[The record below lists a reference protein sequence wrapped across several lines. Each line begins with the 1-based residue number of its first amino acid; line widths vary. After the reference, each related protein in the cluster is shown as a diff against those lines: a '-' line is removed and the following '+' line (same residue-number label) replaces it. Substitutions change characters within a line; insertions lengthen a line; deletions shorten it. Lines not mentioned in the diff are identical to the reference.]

1 MKVARIRTMGLFSR
15 GALILLLCAQ
25 LMASGAQA
33 QSPGNEDDFRR
44 ISKLIEQQNIEV
56 AFEEVKELQAG
67 KSKLSAQSQ
76 ALMGLIYLELA
87 QPAKAFSFFE
97 KVTFSSTEMDDIA
110 EAGMAKAAL
119 MLGNLSQAR
128 DLAESAYKRN
138 PDELLTKVA
147 LASVLSEQLL
157 HDRSDKLFE
166 EAMRASRKSSLAG
179 RMYASALQR
188 RSRLQEAEGAI
199 KQTLI
204 KQGKDGP
211 TLVLYSEL
219 LWDMGKFE
227 EALALRIEAEEL
239 FRKAGNSIRA
249 EEVLAWMNIEAIPTL
264 KKIEKPKSPP
274 VEKIGVKPFT
284 APAPVPVTPAPPAIV
299 EDKSP
304 GQQKPGR
311 RAFSPKAKPEPIMID
326 EDLPVITGSGVI
338 LNDGLWVLTNRHVVE
353 ELEYAVVRNGLGEVR
368 DADEVLMAEN
378 DDLAVI
384 VLTEPFSK
392 AYSFDIGEFDD
403 VEVGSDVFVLGYP
416 MSAIFGSF
424 HPTITTGIV
433 SNPFGFGEQPGMFQM
448 TTKINP
454 GNSGGPIFNEFG
466 KIVGVA
472 TAKLNQAEIFQDEG
486 LIAESIS
493 IGVTSE
499 RALEF
504 LNQPKSPSSVGANY
518 KYSTSELYKYMRS
531 GVVLIVGQ

>member
-1 MKVARIRTMGLFSR
+1 MSLFSR
-15 GALILLLCAQ
+15 VALILFLCAQ
-25 LMASGAQA
+25 VMASGAQA
-33 QSPGNEDDFRR
+33 QSLGEEDDFWR

-56 AFEEVKELQAG
+56 AFEEVKELQEG

-87 QPAKAFSFFE
+87 QPVKAFSFFE
-97 KVTFSSTEMDDIA
+97 KVTFSSTEMDHIA

-128 DLAESAYKRN
+128 DLAESAYQNN

-157 HDRSDKLFE
+157 HSRSDKLFE
-166 EAMRASRKSSLAG
+166 EAMRASQKSSLAG
-179 RMYASALQR
+179 RMYAAALQR
-188 RSRLQEAEGAI
+188 RSRLKEAEGVI

-227 EALALRIEAEEL
+227 EALELRIEAEEL

-264 KKIEKPKSPP
+264 KKIQKPKSPP
-274 VEKIGVKPFT
+274 VEKIEVKPVT
-284 APAPVPVTPAPPAIV
+284 VPVPVSPSLPAIV

-338 LNDGLWVLTNRHVVE
+338 INDGLWVLTNRHVVE
-353 ELEYAVVRNGLGEVR
+353 DLEYAVVRNGLGEVR
-368 DADEVLMAEN
+368 DADEIFMAEN

-384 VLTEPFSK
+384 VLTKPFSK
-392 AYSFDIGEFDD
+392 AYSFDISEFED

-472 TAKLNQAEIFQDEG
+472 TARLNRAEIFQDEG

-493 IGVTSE
+493 IGVNAE
-499 RALEF
+499 RALDF
-504 LNQPKSPSSVGANY
+504 LNQPKSPSPSESDY
-518 KYSTSELYKYMRS
+518 QYSTSELYKYMRS

>member
-1 MKVARIRTMGLFSR
+1 MSLFSR
-15 GALILLLCAQ
+15 AALILFLCAQ

-33 QSPGNEDDFRR
+33 QSLGEADDFRR
-44 ISKLIEQQNIEV
+44 ISRLIEQQNIEV
-56 AFEEVKELQAG
+56 AFEEVKKLQAG

-87 QPAKAFSFFE
+87 QPSKAFSFFE
-97 KVTFSSTEMDDIA
+97 KVTFSSTEMDHIA
-110 EAGMAKAAL
+110 EAGMAKAEL

-128 DLAESAYKRN
+128 DLAESAYQRN

-157 HDRSDKLFE
+157 DGRSDKLFE

-179 RMYASALQR
+179 RMYAAALQR
-188 RSRLQEAEGAI
+188 RSRLQEAEDVI

-219 LWDMGKFE
+219 FWDMGKFE
-227 EALALRIEAEEL
+227 DALELRIEAEEL

-249 EEVLAWMNIEAIPTL
+249 DEVLAWMNIEAIPTL

-274 VEKIGVKPFT
+274 VEKIEVKPVT
-284 APAPVPVTPAPPAIV
+284 APAPVPATPTPPIIV

-304 GQQKPGR
+304 SQQKPGR

-338 LNDGLWVLTNRHVVE
+338 LNDGLWVLTNKHVVE
-353 ELEYAVVRNGLGEVR
+353 DLEYAVVRNGLGEVR
-368 DADEVLMAEN
+368 DADEVFMAEN

-454 GNSGGPIFNEFG
+454 GNSGGPIFNKFG

-499 RALEF
+499 RAREF
-504 LNQPKSPSSVGANY
+504 LNQPKSPSQAAADY
-518 KYSTSELYKYMRS
+518 KYSTTELYKYMRS

>member
-1 MKVARIRTMGLFSR
+1 
-15 GALILLLCAQ
+15 
-25 LMASGAQA
+25 
-33 QSPGNEDDFRR
+33 
-44 ISKLIEQQNIEV
+44 
-56 AFEEVKELQAG
+56 
-67 KSKLSAQSQ
+67 
-76 ALMGLIYLELA
+76 
-87 QPAKAFSFFE
+87 
-97 KVTFSSTEMDDIA
+97 MDHFA
-110 EAGMAKAAL
+110 EAGMAKAEL

-128 DLAESAYKRN
+128 ELAESAYKRN

-147 LASVLSEQLL
+147 LARVLSEQLL
-157 HDRSDKLFE
+157 HDRSDKLFQ
-166 EAMRASRKSSLAG
+166 EAMQASRKSSLAG

-188 RSRLQEAEGAI
+188 RSQLQKAEDVI

-204 KQGKDGP
+204 RQGKDGP

-227 EALALRIEAEEL
+227 EALELRIEAEEL

-249 EEVLAWMNIEAIPTL
+249 EEVLAWMNIKAIPNL
-264 KKIEKPKSPP
+264 KKIEKPKSQP
-274 VEKIGVKPFT
+274 VEKIEVKPVT
-284 APAPVPVTPAPPAIV
+284 VPAPVPPTTATPAII
-299 EDKSP
+299 EDKSTD
-304 GQQKPGR
+304 QKKPGR
-311 RAFSPKAKPEPIMID
+311 RAFSPKTKPEPIMID

-353 ELEYAVVRNGLGEVR
+353 DLEYAVVRNGLGEVR
-368 DADEVLMAEN
+368 DADEVFMAEN
-378 DDLAVI
+378 DDLAII

-392 AYSFDIGEFDD
+392 AYSFGIHEFED

-424 HPTITTGIV
+424 HPTITKGIV

-472 TAKLNQAEIFQDEG
+472 TARLNQAEIFQDEG
-486 LIAESIS
+486 LIAESMS
-493 IGVTSE
+493 VGVTSE
-499 RALEF
+499 RALKF
-504 LNQPKSPSSVGANY
+504 LNQPKSPSQVWVNY

>member
-1 MKVARIRTMGLFSR
+1 MS
-15 GALILLLCAQ
+15 LLLRATLTLFLFMQ
-25 LMASGAQA
+25 IMPANLHA
-33 QSPGNEDDFRR
+33 QSIGDEGDFRR

-56 AFEEVKELQAG
+56 AFDEIKKLQAG
-67 KSKLSAQSQ
+67 KSKLTAKSQ

-87 QPAKAFSFFE
+87 QPSKAYAFFE
-97 KVTFSSTEMDDIA
+97 KVTFTSTEMDHIA
-110 EAGMAKAAL
+110 EAGMAKAQL

-128 DLAESAYKRN
+128 DFAESAHTRN

-157 HDRSDKLFE
+157 HSRSDKLFE
-166 EAMRASRKSSLAG
+166 EAMRASRQSSLAG

-188 RSRLQEAEGAI
+188 RSQLSEAEAVI

-204 KQGKDGP
+204 KQGEDGP

-227 EALALRIEAEEL
+227 QALDLRIEAEAL
-239 FRKAGNSIRA
+239 FRKAGNTIMA
-249 EEVLAWMNIEAIPTL
+249 EEVLAWMNVEAIPTL

-274 VEKIGVKPFT
+274 VEQIEIEPVT
-284 APAPVPVTPAPPAIV
+284 APAPVPSAPLSPTIV

-304 GQQKPGR
+304 GLQGPGR

-326 EDLPVITGSGVI
+326 DDLPVITGSGVI
-338 LNDGLWVLTNRHVVE
+338 LNDGYWVLTNKHVVE
-353 ELEYAVVRNGLGEVR
+353 DLDYAVVRNGLGEVR
-368 DADEVLMAEN
+368 DAEEVFMAEE
-378 DDLAVI
+378 DDLAII
-384 VLTEPFSK
+384 VLAEPFAK
-392 AYSFDIGEFDD
+392 AYSFETSEFENA
-403 VEVGSDVFVLGYP
+403 EVGSDVFVLGYP

-424 HPTITTGIV
+424 HPTITSGIV
-433 SNPFGFGEQPGMFQM
+433 SNPYGFAEQQGEFQM

-454 GNSGGPIFNEFG
+454 GNSGGPIFNEYG

-472 TAKLNQAEIFQDEG
+472 TARLDKAGIFQDEG
-486 LIAESIS
+486 IIADSIS

-499 RALEF
+499 RAIKF
-504 LNQPKSPSSVGANY
+504 LNQPKVSKASSGDY
-518 KYSTSELYKYMRS
+518 KYTASELYKYMRS